1 MTVEPTVKVKRCILD
16 GRQRSKRAVLAK
28 IARDLGWKGPLTNL
42 DALYDVLRR
51 EIAGP
56 IEIVWRPSAAAQTA
70 LGTELAPI
78 AATLRAVA
86 DERADVTLELTPV

>member
-1 MTVEPTVKVKRCILD
+1 VTGKRCILD
-16 GRQRSKRAVLAK
+16 GRQRSKQAVLAK
-28 IARDLGWKGPLTNL
+28 IARDLGWDRPLTNL

-56 IEIVWRPSAAAQTA
+56 IEIVWRPTAAAQVA

-78 AATLRAVA
+78 AATLREVA
-86 DERADVTLELTPV
+86 KGRPDVTFRLVPV

>member
-1 MTVEPTVKVKRCILD
+1 VTAKRCTLD
-16 GRQRSKRAVLAK
+16 GRQRSKRAILAK
-28 IARDLGWKGPLTNL
+28 IARDLGWDRPLTNL

-56 IEIVWRPSAAAQTA
+56 IEITWRPTSAAQMA

-78 AATLRAVA
+78 AATLREVA
-86 DERADVTLELTPV
+86 EERADVTFRLTPV